1 MEAAGNAAAPGDV
14 FSPLTRFSIF
24 DDGYNIFSVS
34 GSNYYKGFIT
44 DDARMRVV
52 SENYYEAEL
61 SYIAA
66 SAYALNIAGTADTL
80 TVPYETVAAASV
92 NKLIPPHWGP
102 AIGYPVAMI
111 EYTVADANF
120 GSGAYRGATVAHWY
134 NNGGQTV
141 SAYRYTVPEGV
152 ENAQATLT
160 LDNMF
165 TYSSTTWTYASWFLN
180 GTAFS
185 GSSLGNGWGLS
196 GMLNGLRNK
205 IIENGTL
212 TLSAGDTIDLRFAR
226 ADGVVWV
233 APAMTIESVDT
244 DTQTLTPVH
253 RVKFASAGKTLG
265 STLASSDTSL
275 AEVLAAY
282 DASYAANGCYVNGE
296 WYDAQ
301 ATLPNVGDMNV
312 DVDNRKIT
320 TAASIG
326 IGATYAL
333 NLYLEG
339 GADVAAA
346 GVKIFGNT
354 YEGVKQEDGQYKVTL
369 AEVYAKDLLDANVS
383 YLPYY
388 VMQDGTLH
396 MVTKSSAIEA
406 KELLTA
412 YITGNYSADA
422 KALAQ
427 AALDYT
433 TVAKAYFAGETADAA
448 TLARLATYDDTIKAQ
463 TASTALSAGEK
474 YTFTAATLQIGETI
488 NFVVA
493 IGNKDGSAL
502 STLSEPL
509 TIDGTEIAVSEFT
522 ATSINGQKVMVAVVQ
537 GVPEAKF
544 AESLT
549 FRLADATLTYSVKD
563 YCVRNLAGAAE
574 AEKNMIR
581 AVYALGACAEAYTA

>member
-1 MEAAGNAAAPGDV
+1 
-14 FSPLTRFSIF
+14 
-24 DDGYNIFSVS
+24 
-34 GSNYYKGFIT
+34 
-44 DDARMRVV
+44 
-52 SENYYEAEL
+52 
-61 SYIAA
+61 
-66 SAYALNIAGTADTL
+66 
-80 TVPYETVAAASV
+80 
-92 NKLIPPHWGP
+92 
-102 AIGYPVAMI
+102 
-111 EYTVADANF
+111 
-120 GSGAYRGATVAHWY
+120 
-134 NNGGQTV
+134 
-141 SAYRYTVPEGV
+141 
-152 ENAQATLT
+152 
-160 LDNMF
+160 
-165 TYSSTTWTYASWFLN
+165 
-180 GTAFS
+180 
-185 GSSLGNGWGLS
+185 
-196 GMLNGLRNK
+196 
-205 IIENGTL
+205 
-212 TLSAGDTIDLRFAR
+212 
-226 ADGVVWV
+226 
-233 APAMTIESVDT
+233 
-244 DTQTLTPVH
+244 
-253 RVKFASAGKTLG
+253 
-265 STLASSDTSL
+265 
-275 AEVLAAY
+275 
-282 DASYAANGCYVNGE
+282 
-296 WYDAQ
+296 
-301 ATLPNVGDMNV
+301 
-312 DVDNRKIT
+312 
-320 TAASIG
+320 
-326 IGATYAL
+326 
-333 NLYLEG
+333 
-339 GADVAAA
+339 
-346 GVKIFGNT
+346 
-354 YEGVKQEDGQYKVTL
+354 VTL

-406 KELLTA
+406 KELLDA
-412 YITGNYSADA
+412 YIAGDYTAEA

-427 AALDYT
+427 AALDYA

-563 YCVRNLAGAAE
+563 YCVRNLTGAAE